1 MHLPV
6 LSFLW
11 ILLVPTYSIMES
23 NYTLCTVLYYYTG
36 TIDLC
41 AVKYIGGAKHYSQIF
56 SYASTLWY
64 TTSSLFLSLSYRK
77 MDHLNLCKFIGAIVK
92 DPNNLAI
99 ISEYCPKGSLNDV
112 LQNEDIPLNWGFRFS
127 FATDIARG
135 MTYLHSKRVY
145 HGRLTSSNCVIDDRW
160 VVKISGGWS
169 TCALTDK
176 WAHLCSVEGCL
187 VKF

>member
-1 MHLPV
+1 MR
-6 LSFLW
+6 
-11 ILLVPTYSIMES
+11 I
-23 NYTLCTVLYYYTG
+23 
-36 TIDLC
+36 
-41 AVKYIGGAKHYSQIF
+41 HYGIKNSPP
-56 SYASTLWY
+56 
-64 TTSSLFLSLSYRK
+64 LSYRK

-135 MTYLHSKRVY
+135 MAYLHSKRVC

-160 VVKISGGWS
+160 VVKISGGWNS
-169 TCALTDK
+169 SLTHK
-176 WAHLCSVEGCL
+176 GSGLFVLCGGVLGKVLDNEKCD
-187 VKF
+187 

>member
-1 MHLPV
+1 MVH
-6 LSFLW
+6 
-11 ILLVPTYSIMES
+11 
-23 NYTLCTVLYYYTG
+23 
-36 TIDLC
+36 
-41 AVKYIGGAKHYSQIF
+41 HF
-56 SYASTLWY
+56 S
-64 TTSSLFLSLSYRK
+64 LSLSYRK

-160 VVKISGGWS
+160 VVKISGGWNTS
-169 TCALTDK
+169 LTHK
-176 WAHLCSVEGCL
+176 GAHLCSVEGCL